1 MDIIFAGTPSSSV
14 EILSSLVDSPF
25 NISLVLTQG
34 DKRSS
39 RNKGKEPS
47 EVAKFAESANLP
59 CFKIDSFCDET
70 INNIMKYPCDVLVLS
85 SFGKIIPK
93 ELLDY
98 PNITS
103 LNIHFSILPL
113 YRGASPIQS
122 ALLNGDIKTGVS
134 FMEMVESLDEG
145 PVFDFSEVEISDSD
159 NRISLEKKLVTKAKS
174 NIIDVIQ
181 KISGGLQPVSQSD
194 NNVSYCKKITK
205 EDGRISFEETAK
217 EIFNK
222 YRAFSGWPGTYFQ
235 YKNTTIKIHGMH
247 IIKLDNDDAPGSV
260 LYVTRDGIYVKVSD
274 SVIVITHIQFP
285 GKKIINSFDIYNSYK
300 DFFVKI

>member
-1 MDIIFAGTPSSSV
+1 MNIIFAGSPSSSA
-14 EILSSLVDSPF
+14 EILSTLVDSPF
-25 NISLVLTQG
+25 NISLVLTQA

-39 RNKGKEPS
+39 RNKAEEPT

-59 CFKIDSFCDET
+59 CLKIDSFCDQT
-70 INNIMKYPCDVLVLS
+70 ISNIIKYPCDVLVLS

-93 ELLDY
+93 EVLSH
-98 PNITS
+98 PNITP

-122 ALLNGDIKTGVS
+122 ALLNGDTKTGIS
-134 FMEMVESLDEG
+134 FMKMVENLDEG
-145 PVFDFSEVEISDSD
+145 PVFDVSEVEISDSD

-174 NIIDVIQ
+174 NIVDVIQ
-181 KISGGLQPVSQSD
+181 KISSGLQPVSQDD
-194 NNVSYCKKITK
+194 NNASYCRKITK

-217 EIFNK
+217 KIFNK

-235 YKNTTIKIHGMH
+235 YKDTTIKIHGMH
-247 IIKLDNDDAPGSV
+247 IIKLDNDDAPGSI
-260 LYVTRDGIYVKVSD
+260 LDVTKDGIVIKVID

-285 GKKIINSFDIYNSYK
+285 GKKIINSSDIYNSYK
-300 DFFVKI
+300 DFFV

>member
-1 MDIIFAGTPSSSV
+1 MDIIFAGSPSPSA
-14 EILSSLVDSPF
+14 EILSTLADSPF

-39 RNKGKEPS
+39 RNQGVEPS

-59 CFKIDSFCDET
+59 CFKIHSFCDET
-70 INNIMKYPCDVLVLS
+70 INKIIKYPCDVLVLS

-93 ELLDY
+93 EVLSH
-98 PNITS
+98 PKIVP

-122 ALLNGDIKTGVS
+122 ALLNGDMKTGIS

-145 PVFDFSEVEISDSD
+145 PVFEVSEVEISDSD
-159 NRISLEKKLVTKAKS
+159 NRISLEKKLVAKAKS
-174 NIIDVIQ
+174 NIVNVIH
-181 KISGGLQPVSQSD
+181 KISNGLQPVSQVD
-194 NNVSYCKKITK
+194 HNVSYCRKITK
-205 EDGRISFEETAK
+205 EDGKINFEETAK

-235 YKNTTIKIHGMH
+235 YKDTTIKIHGMR
-247 IIKLDNDDAPGSV
+247 IIELDNDDSPGTI
-260 LYVTRDGIYVKVSD
+260 LDVTKDGIHVKVYN

-285 GKKIINSFDIYNSYK
+285 SKKIINSSDIYNSYK
-300 DFFVKI
+300 DFFLEI